1 MKEIWIN
8 LELYFKRY
16 DFYNFRD
23 FFWIFPDFFDLNF
36 YLKRKKKILKMIKN
50 GPRGPRGC
58 DVARKA
64 TWQRHADQRSA
75 PTWRVDLSYIF
86 IIYHI

>member
-23 FFWIFPDFFDLNF
+23 FSDFFSDL
-36 YLKRKKKILKMIKN
+36 ISI
-50 GPRGPRGC
+50 
-58 DVARKA
+58 
-64 TWQRHADQRSA
+64 
-75 PTWRVDLSYIF
+75 
-86 IIYHI
+86 

>member
-23 FFWIFPDFFDLNF
+23 FSGFFLIFP
-36 YLKRKKKILKMIKN
+36 I
-50 GPRGPRGC
+50 
-58 DVARKA
+58 
-64 TWQRHADQRSA
+64 
-75 PTWRVDLSYIF
+75 
-86 IIYHI
+86 